1 MQWLPSVRMRCPSPH
16 YTRPCSQATLSTTS
30 THRLLGLSR
39 RAIGCDS
46 VRVQEPRTTFFLES
60 VVAVVAARTA
70 SAAAP
75 RAPVATGEQT
85 AGAHEATAGV
95 VEEFA
100 HIFLTAGRK
109 GGGSCR
115 CVRAARRTCVA
126 MSVYRWTY
134 CQACAHDTARVS
146 SG

>member
-1 MQWLPSVRMRCPSPH
+1 MRCPSPH

-39 RAIGCDS
+39 RAIGCDF
-46 VRVQEPRTTFFLES
+46 VRVQEPPTTFFLES
-60 VVAVVAARTA
+60 VVAVVAAKTA

-75 RAPVATGEQT
+75 RAPIATGEQT

-100 HIFLTAGRK
+100 HIFLTRRGERGEDHAG
-109 GGGSCR
+109 
-115 CVRAARRTCVA
+115 A
-126 MSVYRWTY
+126 
-134 CQACAHDTARVS
+134 
-146 SG
+146 